1 VMTATP
7 GNFLRIDAMTAES
20 IECQR
25 SFLRIV
31 MLLPEVSAPNLTIMT
46 FYRLRDLYL
55 PMIPV
60 VGEEPL
66 S

>member
-1 VMTATP
+1 MTATP

-46 FYRLRDLYL
+46 FYRLRDLHL
-55 PMIPV
+55 SMIPV